1 MAAKG
6 ETFYQRFDPYA
17 KGRRAQGS
25 VSRFGSAMYVW
36 FRFARVAA
44 TGNSRGAY
52 EPGSESRLS
61 FRCLPTDVDFNLH
74 LNNAR
79 YLMLADLGRV
89 DIFFRSGLFAL
100 MRRRNWAP
108 MIGGVEIAFV
118 REVRLWQRFEL
129 VSSIETWEGAQVL
142 GAPQVRAGE
151 RRDGGLRHDHRRN
164 LRQAGQA
171 FHRDRRGDFG
181 ARPRSPDA
189 ATAKR
194 RGKGLHGFTL
204 RPASAGEGKP
214 RAGIRLA

>member
-1 MAAKG
+1 
-6 ETFYQRFDPYA
+6 
-17 KGRRAQGS
+17 
-25 VSRFGSAMYVW
+25 MYVW

-142 GAPQVRAGE
+142 GRHRFVLESGETAAFAMTTAGIYDRPDKRFIAIDE
-151 RRDGGLRHDHRRN
+151 VISALGHEARMPRPPSDEEKAFMASHSGLRALAKESREPVSALHERFSNGGVDIDMEEVIREDRKRHD
-164 LRQAGQA
+164 
-171 FHRDRRGDFG
+171 G
-181 ARPRSPDA
+181 AD
-189 ATAKR
+189 
-194 RGKGLHGFTL
+194 L
-204 RPASAGEGKP
+204 
-214 RAGIRLA
+214 

>member
-1 MAAKG
+1 
-6 ETFYQRFDPYA
+6 
-17 KGRRAQGS
+17 
-25 VSRFGSAMYVW
+25 MYVW

-44 TGNSRGAY
+44 TGKSRGAY

-142 GAPQVRAGE
+142 GRHSFVLESGETAAFAMTTAGVYDRAGKRFVAIDDVISALGHE
-151 RRDGGLRHDHRRN
+151 APTPRPPSDAEKAFMASHAGLRA
-164 LRQAGQA
+164 L
-171 FHRDRRGDFG
+171 
-181 ARPRSPDA
+181 
-189 ATAKR
+189 AK
-194 RGKGLHGFTL
+194 GG
-204 RPASAGEGKP
+204 
-214 RAGIRLA
+214 